1 MENLCDLLFELSSTE
16 RMRILQRLRNGR
28 LKLSHISQELSIT
41 VTETS
46 RHLQRLQEAG
56 LLGRDSDSLY
66 YLTNYGE
73 SALTLLGGLDI
84 LAENKDYVLNHDL
97 SVLPPEFVQR
107 LGAFKG
113 ARLVEDTLTGIRLTE
128 MMYQKAS
135 EYIWVLSEQILVSA
149 LPFIKQSIDRGAEFR
164 FLFPEDI
171 SPPPGFEPMSG
182 TLERCLPD
190 VKIRLAVTEKEAL
203 ICLPY
208 LHGALDYTPFIG
220 DEPEFIQWCRE
231 LFLYFW
237 SLGSSLSG

>member
-1 MENLCDLLFELSSTE
+1 MERLCDLLFELSSTE
-16 RMRILQRLRNGR
+16 RMRILQRLLEGK
-28 LKLSHISQELSIT
+28 LKLSHISQELGIT

-73 SALTLLGGLDI
+73 SALTLIGGLNI
-84 LAENKDYVLNHDL
+84 LSQNREYVLQHDL

-113 ARLVEDTLTGIRLTE
+113 VRLVEDTLTGIRLTE
-128 MMYQKAS
+128 MMYQKAT

-149 LPFIKQSIDRGAEFR
+149 LPYIQQSIEKGAEFR
-164 FLFPEDI
+164 FIFPEDLN
-171 SPPPGFEPMSG
+171 PPPGFEPMSG
-182 TLERCLPD
+182 ALERALPD
-190 VKIRLAVTEKEAL
+190 VKLRLALTEKEAL

-220 DEPEFIQWCRE
+220 DDPEFLKWCHD
-231 LFLYFW
+231 LFLHFW
-237 SLGSSLSG
+237 DQGIQHSD